1 MNRIYV
7 LLGALAVIGTITGA
21 AYLKGRSDG
30 RWAERIVQLEA
41 INDLNEQLAAKDQE
55 LADLEAARLE
65 QMRLLEE
72 RVEELTEEARAD
84 ANADRPALGV
94 GSVHR
99 LNSITGD

>member
-1 MNRIYV
+1 MSRLYM

-41 INDLNEQLAAKDQE
+41 IQELNDALAEKDQE

-72 RVEELTEEARAD
+72 RVEELTEEALAD
-84 ANADRPALGV
+84 TNADRPAIGV
-94 GSVHR
+94 GSVQR
-99 LNSITGD
+99 LNSIAGD

>member
-1 MNRIYV
+1 MSRLYLI
-7 LLGALAVIGTITGA
+7 LGALAVIGTITGA

-41 INDLNEQLAAKDQE
+41 IQELNDQLAAKDQE

-72 RVEELTEEARAD
+72 RVEELTEEANAD
-84 ANADRPALGV
+84 PDADRPATGV
-94 GSVHR
+94 GSVQR
-99 LNSITGD
+99 LNSITGN